1 MTIVEEKDFVPRPEA
16 ESQEPAE
23 GTNAANDANE
33 ANETSQTG
41 KTENAEPEAAGEEA
55 APDVNALQ
63 EEINR
68 LKEQVAAYYDQYLR
82 SLAEADNIRKRAQ
95 REREEYMKFAAVPL
109 IKKLLPVM
117 DDLERA
123 LTMSESSRDFDALYK
138 GLQMISKRMQE
149 IIESEGVQVIEALGK
164 PFDPQYHQPLM
175 VESSPDHPENT
186 VIEELQKGYMIHGRV
201 IRPSLVKV
209 SN

>member
-1 MTIVEEKDFVPRPEA
+1 MDETNCEGTA
-16 ESQEPAE
+16 AE
-23 GTNAANDANE
+23 GGSSAGETQVAA
-33 ANETSQTG
+33 
-41 KTENAEPEAAGEEA
+41 EAAS
-55 APDVNALQ
+55 PDENNWQ

-68 LKEQVAAYYDQYLR
+68 LKEQAAAYYDQYLR

-95 REREEYMKFAAVPL
+95 REKEEYLKFASLPV
-109 IKKLLPVM
+109 IKKLLPIV

-123 LTMSESSRDFDALYK
+123 LAMSESSRDFDALYK
-138 GLQMISKRMQE
+138 GLQMIAKHMNDL
-149 IIESEGVQVIEALGK
+149 IEGEGVQVIESLGK
-164 PFDPQYHQPLM
+164 PFDPQFHQPLM

-186 VIEELQKGYMIHGRV
+186 VIEELQKGYVLHGRV